1 MMHMLPE
8 RLRKLR
14 KKYNMT
20 QAELAE
26 RLGVSASTV
35 SSYERDTT
43 DPSVAVIIKL
53 SVIFDVQCDYVL
65 GLNNHNFVC
74 VDGLSSKNVA
84 LIQDMVNSMKKT
96 EPH

>member
-53 SVIFDVQCDYVL
+53 SVIFDVQCDYLL

-84 LIQDMVNSMKKT
+84 LIQDMINSMKKKDS
-96 EPH
+96 

>member
-53 SVIFDVQCDYVL
+53 SVIFDVQCDYLL

-74 VDGLSSKNVA
+74 VDVLSNKNVA
-84 LIQDMVNSMKKT
+84 LIQDMINSMKKKDS
-96 EPH
+96 

>member
-53 SVIFDVQCDYVL
+53 SVIFDVQCDYLL

-74 VDGLSSKNVA
+74 VDGLSNKNVA
-84 LIQDMVNSMKKT
+84 LIQDMINSMKKKDS
-96 EPH
+96 

>member
-53 SVIFDVQCDYVL
+53 SVIFDVQCDYLL
-65 GLNNHNFVC
+65 GLNNHNFVY
-74 VDGLSSKNVA
+74 VDGLSNKNVA
-84 LIQDMVNSMKKT
+84 LIQDMINSMKKKDS
-96 EPH
+96 